1 MKQPYL
7 KSKWMGLSSFKSWV
21 LKFLFTFILIM
32 QYLIRTIHTIKIPAE
47 PRDIFVYDS
56 TLVYILLQDRVIKK
70 DKLKDNLWKTNPSY
84 LTKP

>member
-1 MKQPYL
+1 
-7 KSKWMGLSSFKSWV
+7 
-21 LKFLFTFILIM
+21 M